1 MLRDISTITV
11 RHENNKTETI
21 SLPEDIGSQ
30 LFQAGAFPVFGMRMK
45 MASVANVSKGS
56 GAEKAG
62 IKSEDILYSVNNQ
75 EGTYFDEFQKSLYD
89 NKGKSVAVG
98 VLRKTATGA
107 TDTLS
112 LKAKVDVE
120 GKIGFEVAMG
130 SVEDSSAIESKSY
143 SFGESVSRG
152 TSYGLNT
159 LTDYVA
165 QFKFIFTK
173 KGAGSIGGFA
183 AIGNM
188 FPPVWDWQAFW
199 LNTALLSII
208 LAFMN
213 ILPIPAL
220 DGGHVIFLIYEMV
233 TGKEA
238 PQKVLEVAQYIGIFL
253 LLGLMIYANGN
264 DLIRWINGAF

>member
-1 MLRDISTITV
+1 M
-11 RHENNKTETI
+11 
-21 SLPEDIGSQ
+21 
-30 LFQAGAFPVFGMRMK
+30 
-45 MASVANVSKGS
+45 
-56 GAEKAG
+56 
-62 IKSEDILYSVNNQ
+62 
-75 EGTYFDEFQKSLYD
+75 
-89 NKGKSVAVG
+89 
-98 VLRKTATGA
+98 
-107 TDTLS
+107 DTLS
-112 LKAKVDVE
+112 LDSAVDKE

-130 SVEDSSAIESKSY
+130 SIEDSSAIESKSY
-143 SFGESVSRG
+143 SFFESVSRG
-152 TSYGLNT
+152 SAYGINT
-159 LTDYVA
+159 LTDYIA

-188 FPPVWDWQAFW
+188 FPPAWDWQAFW

-220 DGGHVIFLIYEMV
+220 DGGHVVFLIYEMI

-238 PQKVLEVAQYIGIFL
+238 PQRVLEIAQYVGIFL

-264 DLIRWINGAF
+264 DLIRWLNGAF